1 MKVNLKSHATI
12 VLGWGLFFSVTAFG
26 QAQSAPATDTIAT
39 AIPGVI
45 AAGSKIQVVK
55 DGFKGT
61 EGPIAFPDGSLV
73 FTENS
78 TSQLIKIDAAGQ
90 TSVLLEDTKEA
101 NGLAFDSM
109 GRLFAVQR
117 APGFA
122 RIAVIYPKGKETV
135 ITDKIDGKPFD
146 RPNDLVVDKKG
157 GVYFTDPDPK
167 VVYYATPG
175 GKTMK
180 VADNIN
186 RPNGVIL
193 SPDERTLYVNDSSGE
208 YLLAFDVQPD
218 GSLRNRRNFA
228 QYVGVRKTD
237 EGLASGADGLAVDSE
252 GRVYTTSNGGIDVFS
267 PQGQHLGTIPVGVPG
282 GRNPQN
288 LAFGGRDKKTL
299 YIVGR
304 GAAFKVQMLAQGYMG
319 RVK

>member
-1 MKVNLKSHATI
+1 MRSKAKVIL
-12 VLGWGLFFSVTAFG
+12 VVGLLYGIAAAG
-26 QAQSAPATDTIAT
+26 QAQNTPAMEKVAT
-39 AIPGVI
+39 EIPGVI
-45 AAGSKIQVVK
+45 AAGSKVQILK

-61 EGPIAFPDGSLV
+61 EGPIGFPDGSLV
-73 FTENS
+73 FTENA
-78 TSQLIKIDAAGQ
+78 TSELIKIGAPGQ
-90 TSVLLEDTKEA
+90 SSVFLKDTKEA

-109 GRLFAVQR
+109 DRLLAVQR

-122 RIAVIYPKGKETV
+122 RIAVIYPQGKETV
-135 ITDKIDGKPFD
+135 ITDKFEGQPFD
-146 RPNDLVVDKKG
+146 RPNDLAVDKKG

-167 VVYYATPG
+167 VVYYAAPG

-180 VADNIN
+180 VAAYIN
-186 RPNGVIL
+186 RPNGLIL

-208 YLLAFDVQPD
+208 YLIAFDVQPD

-228 QYVGVRKTD
+228 RYVGVRKTGQ
-237 EGLASGADGLAVDSE
+237 GLASGADGLAVDSE
-252 GRVYTTSNGGIDVFS
+252 GRVYTTSNGGVDVFS
-267 PQGQHLGTIPVGVPG
+267 PQGQHLGTIPVGIPG

-304 GAAFKVQMLAQGYMG
+304 GAAFQVQMLAQGYMG
-319 RVK
+319 RAK

>member
-1 MKVNLKSHATI
+1 MNTNLKLYASI
-12 VLGWGLFFSVTAFG
+12 VLAGGLFFSVVVLG
-26 QAQSAPATDTIAT
+26 QAQSAPATGAVAR

-45 AAGSKIQVVK
+45 AAGAEVQVLK
-55 DGFKGT
+55 DGFQGT
-61 EGPIAFPDGSLV
+61 EGPIGFPDGSLV

-78 TSQLIKIDAAGQ
+78 TSQLIKIDGVGQ
-90 TSVLLEDTKEA
+90 SSVLLEDTKEA

-109 GRLFAVQR
+109 GRLLAVQR

-122 RIAVIYPKGKETV
+122 RIAVIYPKGKEAV
-135 ITDKIDGKPFD
+135 ITDKIDGKVFD
-146 RPNDLVVDKKG
+146 RPNDLAVDKKG

-167 VVYYATPG
+167 IVYYAAPG
-175 GKTMK
+175 GKTMQ

-208 YLLAFDVQPD
+208 SLLAFDVQPD
-218 GSLRNRRNFA
+218 GSLRNRRSFA
-228 QYVGVRKTD
+228 QYVGVRKTSD
-237 EGLASGADGLAVDSE
+237 GLASGADGMAVDSE
-252 GRVYTTSNGGIDVFS
+252 GRVYTTSNGGVDVFS

-299 YIVGR
+299 YVVGR
-304 GAAFKVQMLAQGYMG
+304 GAAFQVQMLAQGYMG
-319 RVK
+319 RAK

>member
-1 MKVNLKSHATI
+1 MV
-12 VLGWGLFFSVTAFG
+12 VLVAGMVYSVAAA
-26 QAQSAPATDTIAT
+26 QAQNTPATEKMAT

-45 AAGSKIQVVK
+45 AAGAKVEVVK

-61 EGPIAFPDGSLV
+61 EGPIALPDGSLV
-73 FTENS
+73 FTENA
-78 TSQLIKIDAAGQ
+78 TSELIKIDAAGQ
-90 TSVLLEDTKEA
+90 TSVFLKDTKEA

-109 GRLFAVQR
+109 GRLIAVQR

-122 RIAVIYPKGKETV
+122 RIAVVYPPGKETV
-135 ITDKIDGKPFD
+135 ITDKFEGKPFD

-167 VVYYATPG
+167 VVYYAAPG
-175 GKTMK
+175 GKTIK
-180 VADNIN
+180 VAENIN

-208 YLLAFDVQPD
+208 YLLAFDVQAD

-228 QYVGVRKTD
+228 KYVGVRKTD
-237 EGLASGADGLAVDSE
+237 EGFASGADGLAVDSE
-252 GRVYTTSNGGIDVFS
+252 GRVYTTSNGGVDVFS
-267 PQGQHLGTIPVGVPG
+267 PQGQHLGTIPVGIPG

-288 LAFGGRDKKTL
+288 LAFAGRDKKTL
-299 YIVGR
+299 YMVGR